1 MAFQHPSEL
10 VSSLQRPALRVRT
23 GLWLL
28 PSHLIGQEAN
38 EAARLGVQATD
49 LRQELLAQLPPE
61 TQYVPL
67 DSDRILSLLHPISE
81 RRSMGD
87 CALNYNLDL
96 LLARLTHQQRADFWQ
111 FAFIGFS
118 HRPSA
123 LLFTLP
129 ATAQNL
135 LPGVEVLERWE
146 RGERLFRS
154 SF

>member
-28 PSHLIGQEAN
+28 DSCLVGQEAN
-38 EAARLGVQATD
+38 EAARLGVLAVD
-49 LRQELLAQLPPE
+49 LRQDLLAQLPLE
-61 TQYVPL
+61 TKFVPL
-67 DSDRILSLLHPISE
+67 DSDRLLSLLHPISE
-81 RRSMGD
+81 RHFTGD
-87 CALNYNLDL
+87 CVLLHNLDL

-111 FAFIGFS
+111 FAFTGFS

-123 LLFTLP
+123 LLFTIP
-129 ATAQNL
+129 VSAENL
-135 LPGVEVLERWE
+135 VPGGEALGRWA
-146 RGERLFRS
+146 RGGRLFQS